1 MKKNETFIY
10 VSAIVCIAVCIGE
23 FVALFVLGSFY
34 PGFNHLKDTMSSLG
48 ASNSPVSNE
57 ISTWWVIMG
66 LLFIFFATGLRKA
79 FSEKGLYSKIASWLI
94 ILYGFGEGIGSG
106 AFKADHIANSL
117 KTSAVIHDTLGGLGV
132 IAVLI
137 LPLIMQKVITKNE
150 MPVFYRLSKIV
161 FIAGI
166 VTVGLFLFRYSSDE
180 NNFFTLY
187 KGLWQRLFMLNTYLY
202 FSSIAFIMIKQYKNA
217 KSTF

>member
-79 FSEKGLYSKIASWLI
+79 FSEKGLYSKIAFWLI
-94 ILYGFGEGIGSG
+94 ILYGFGEGVGSG

-202 FSSIAFIMIKQYKNA
+202 FSSIAFIMIKQYKKT